1 MISCKEYV
9 EIRKK
14 ELREQISIL
23 NKNNRVPHLGVI
35 QIGSNDASERYVK
48 GKKKDCEE
56 VGIVVTHLIFKDYS
70 SYDTNNLKQVINDMC
85 DISNCDGIIVQLPIP
100 DKFDV
105 EELQNA
111 IPAEKDVD
119 GFRRDSMFIPCT
131 PKGMIDYLEYNNV
144 NLSGEL
150 CVVIGRSKIVGKPM
164 VNLLIDRGAT
174 VICCNSKTKDLKTL
188 TQQAKIVVSA
198 VGKPEIFDFSYFN
211 ESQILLDVGINLNAS
226 GKLCGDISR
235 DVKDKV
241 THATPVPGGVGLLT
255 RLALLE
261 NTFEAYKMNMGGI
274 KC

>member
-9 EIRKK
+9 EMRKK

-23 NKNNRVPHLGVI
+23 TKNNRAPHLDVI
-35 QIGSNDASERYVK
+35 QIGNNDASERYIR
-48 GKKKDCEE
+48 GKNKDCKE
-56 VGIVVTHLIFKDYS
+56 VGIEFSHIHIEDYNFHNSKDVKRMIS
-70 SYDTNNLKQVINDMC
+70 NVCN
-85 DISNCDGIIVQLPIP
+85 ISNCDGIIVQLPIP
-100 DKFDV
+100 DEFDV
-105 EELQNA
+105 EEWQTA
-111 IPAEKDVD
+111 IPVERDVD
-119 GFRRDSMFIPCT
+119 GFRRDSMFTPCT
-131 PKGMIDYLEYNNV
+131 PKGMIDYLEYNKV
-144 NLSGEL
+144 NLAGEL

-226 GKLCGDISR
+226 EKLCGDIAR

-241 THATPVPGGVGLLT
+241 MYATPVPGGVGLLT

-261 NTFEAYKMNMGGI
+261 NTFEAYKRNIGGI

>member
-1 MISCKEYV
+1 
-9 EIRKK
+9 
-14 ELREQISIL
+14 
-23 NKNNRVPHLGVI
+23 
-35 QIGSNDASERYVK
+35 
-48 GKKKDCEE
+48 
-56 VGIVVTHLIFKDYS
+56 
-70 SYDTNNLKQVINDMC
+70 
-85 DISNCDGIIVQLPIP
+85 
-100 DKFDV
+100 
-105 EELQNA
+105 
-111 IPAEKDVD
+111 
-119 GFRRDSMFIPCT
+119 MFTPCT

-241 THATPVPGGVGLLT
+241 TYATPVPGGVGLLT

>member
-9 EIRKK
+9 EMRKK
-14 ELREQISIL
+14 ELKEQISIL
-23 NKNNRVPHLGVI
+23 SKNNRAPHLDII
-35 QIGSNDASERYVK
+35 QIGNNDASERYIR

-56 VGIVVTHLIFKDYS
+56 VGIAFSHLHIEDYNFYKT
-70 SYDTNNLKQVINDMC
+70 YDVKRVISDVN

-100 DKFDV
+100 DKFNV
-105 EELQNA
+105 RELQNA

-119 GFRRDSMFIPCT
+119 GFRRDSMFDPCT

-174 VICCNSKTKDLKTL
+174 VICCNSKTKDLKNL

-211 ESQILLDVGINLNAS
+211 KNQILLDVGINLNAS
-226 GKLCGDISR
+226 GKLCGDIAR

-241 THATPVPGGVGLLT
+241 TYATPVPGGVGLLT

-261 NTFEAYKMNMGGI
+261 NTFEAYKMNMGEME
-274 KC
+274 C

>member
-23 NKNNRVPHLGVI
+23 SKNNRVPHLGVI

-174 VICCNSKTKDLKTL
+174 VICCNSKTKDLSL
-188 TQQAKIVVSA
+188 IH
-198 VGKPEIFDFSYFN
+198 I
-211 ESQILLDVGINLNAS
+211 
-226 GKLCGDISR
+226 
-235 DVKDKV
+235 
-241 THATPVPGGVGLLT
+241 
-255 RLALLE
+255 
-261 NTFEAYKMNMGGI
+261 
-274 KC
+274 

>member
-9 EIRKK
+9 EMRKK
-14 ELREQISIL
+14 ELKEQISIL
-23 NKNNRVPHLGVI
+23 SKNNRAPHLSVI
-35 QIGSNDASERYVK
+35 QIGSNDASERYIR

-56 VGIVVTHLIFKDYS
+56 VGIAFSHLHIEDYDF
-70 SYDTNNLKQVINDMC
+70 YNIDNVKRVISDVN

-174 VICCNSKTKDLKTL
+174 VICCNSKTKELKTL
-188 TQQAKIVVSA
+188 TQQAKIIVSA

-211 ESQILLDVGINLNAS
+211 ENQILLDVGINLNAS
-226 GKLCGDISR
+226 GKLCGDIAR

-241 THATPVPGGVGLLT
+241 TYATPVPGGVGLLT

-261 NTFEAYKMNMGGI
+261 NTFEAYKMNIGGI

>member
-9 EIRKK
+9 EMRKE

-23 NKNNRVPHLGVI
+23 SKNNRAPHLDVI
-35 QIGSNDASERYVK
+35 QIGSDDASERYIR

-56 VGIVVTHLIFKDYS
+56 VGIAFSHLHIENYS
-70 SYDTNNLKQVINDMC
+70 FYDIDDVKRVISDVCN
-85 DISNCDGIIVQLPIP
+85 ISDCDGIIVQLPIP
-100 DKFDV
+100 DKFNV

-111 IPAEKDVD
+111 IPAKKDVD
-119 GFRRDSMFIPCT
+119 GFRRDSMFTPCT

-150 CVVIGRSKIVGKPM
+150 CVVVGRSKIVGKPM

-174 VICCNSKTKDLKTL
+174 VICCNSKTKDLKSL

-226 GKLCGDISR
+226 GKLCGDIVR
-235 DVKDKV
+235 DAKDKV
-241 THATPVPGGVGLLT
+241 TYATPVPGGVGLLT

-261 NTFEAYKMNMGGI
+261 NTFEAYKMNMGGAT
-274 KC
+274 C

>member
-23 NKNNRVPHLGVI
+23 SKNNRVPHLDVI
-35 QIGSNDASERYVK
+35 QIGNNDASDRYIR

-56 VGIVVTHLIFKDYS
+56 VGIVFSHLHLEDYS
-70 SYDTNNLKQVINDMC
+70 FYKTDDVKRLISDVS

-105 EELQNA
+105 EELQNS
-111 IPAEKDVD
+111 IPAKKDVD
-119 GFRRDSMFIPCT
+119 GFRRDSMFTPCT
-131 PKGMIDYLEYNNV
+131 PKGMIDYLEHNNV